1 MDQVQLHNY
10 RCFRQEQTARLGRLT
25 LLVGENSTGKTSFL
39 AILRALWNVASR
51 ESVPNFREPPYDL
64 GRFREIA
71 HRRGTKGGSAST
83 FSAGFSATID
93 SPSRRRKA
101 TVTFAATFGKRDAV
115 PFPMARRLGN
125 DQCWIEH
132 RYDDTARQ
140 SGKHGTFRIGTRD
153 RSWELSLPDHV
164 PFAPEGYLVPL
175 RMLDPIPGAT
185 PLLTSSDGAT
195 EPLSDEDWKAV
206 RDLLGNFQWHY
217 AFAAPYA
224 GAPVRSRPLRTY
236 DPRTFT
242 PDPEGEYIPLYLANL
257 RSGHS
262 AGWESLKS
270 ALESFGREAGL
281 FDEIDVKLL
290 GDADGGPFE
299 IQVRKSG
306 KSGRKLKG
314 PHRNLADLGYGVS
327 QVLPIVTELLK
338 RDPPPMFLL
347 QQPEVHLHPS
357 AQAALGSLLCEIASR
372 GGPQLVIE
380 THSDHLLDRVR
391 MDVRD
396 GRTQLRPEDVSVLYF
411 EPADLEVRIHSLE
424 IDAQGNVLHAPDS
437 YRQFFLSETQ
447 RSLGL

>member
-1 MDQVQLHNY
+1 MDQVRLQNY
-10 RCFRQEQTARLGRLT
+10 RCFRREQTVRLGRLT

-39 AILRALWNVASR
+39 ALLRALWNVASR

-71 HRRGTKGGSAST
+71 HHRGARGSSAGA
-83 FSAGFSATID
+83 FSAGFSTTIR
-93 SPSRRRKA
+93 SRNERR
-101 TVTFAATFGKRDAV
+101 TNRVTFTANFGKRDAA
-115 PFPMARRLGN
+115 PFPMSRRLE
-125 DQCWIEH
+125 DAQYWIEH
-132 RYDDTARQ
+132 QYRDTAEQ
-140 SGKHGTFRIGTRD
+140 SGKHGTFRFGTCD
-153 RSWELSLPDHV
+153 RSWEFQLPDDV
-164 PFAPEGYLVPL
+164 PFVPDGYLVPL
-175 RMLDPIPGAT
+175 RMLAAMKADAAELVSHDGTREHP
-185 PLLTSSDGAT
+185 SDN
-195 EPLSDEDWKAV
+195 DWTAV
-206 RDLLGNFQWHY
+206 RHLLRDLHSRFAY
-217 AFAAPYA
+217 AAPYA

-262 AGWESLKS
+262 ADWESLKS

-281 FDEIDVKLL
+281 FDEIEIKLL
-290 GDADGGPFE
+290 GDTGGGPFE

-306 KSGRKLKG
+306 RRLKG
-314 PHRNLADLGYGVS
+314 PRRNLADLGYGVS

-338 RDPPPMFLL
+338 RDPQPMFLL

-357 AQAALGSLLCEIASR
+357 AQAALGSLLCNIAAR
-372 GGPQLVIE
+372 GRRQLVIE

-391 MDVRD
+391 MDIRD
-396 GRTQLRPEDVSVLYF
+396 RRTQLKPADVSLLYF
-411 EPADLEVRIHSLE
+411 EPDELDVQIHSLR

-437 YRQFFLSETQ
+437 YRKFFLAETQ

>member
-71 HRRGTKGGSAST
+71 HRRGAKGGSARTFSGGFSTRINSRSGRRKDAVT
-83 FSAGFSATID
+83 FSATFS
-93 SPSRRRKA
+93 
-101 TVTFAATFGKRDAV
+101 KRDAA
-115 PFPMARRLGN
+115 PFPLVRRLDGS
-125 DQCWIEH
+125 QYWVEH
-132 RYDDTARQ
+132 RYHDTARQ
-140 SGKHGTFRIGTRD
+140 SGKHGTFRFGTRD
-153 RSWELSLPDHV
+153 RSWEFPLPDDV
-164 PFAPEGYLVPL
+164 PFVPDGYLVPL
-175 RMLDPIPGAT
+175 RMLSAMKLDAAELASRDDAREHP
-185 PLLTSSDGAT
+185 
-195 EPLSDEDWKAV
+195 SDEDWTAV
-206 RDLLGNFQWHY
+206 RHLLRDFHRRY
-217 AFAAPYA
+217 ASSAPYA

-262 AGWESLKS
+262 ADWESLKG

-281 FDEIDVKLL
+281 FNEIDVKLL
-290 GDADGGPFE
+290 GDTGDADGGPFE
-299 IQVRKSG
+299 IQVRKA
-306 KSGRKLKG
+306 GRKLKG
-314 PHRNLADLGYGVS
+314 SHRNLADLGYGVS

-338 RDPPPMFLL
+338 RSPQPMFLL

-357 AQAALGSLLCEIASR
+357 AQAALGSLLCEIAAG

-396 GRTQLRPEDVSVLYF
+396 GRTRLRPDDVSVLYF
-411 EPADLEVRIHSLE
+411 EPSDVEVQIHSLR
-424 IDAQGNVLHAPDS
+424 IDDQGNVLRAPDS

>member
-1 MDQVQLHNY
+1 MEQVQLHNY
-10 RCFRQEQTARLGRLT
+10 RCFRQQQTARLGRLT

-39 AILRALWNVASR
+39 AILRALWNIASR

-71 HRRGTKGGSAST
+71 HHRGVRGSSART
-83 FSAGFSATID
+83 FSAGFSVKIN
-93 SPSRRRKA
+93 SRRGKRKNP
-101 TVTFAATFGKRDAV
+101 VTFTATFGKRDAA
-115 PFPMARRLGN
+115 PFPLARRL
-125 DQCWIEH
+125 DCAQCWVEH
-132 RYDDTARQ
+132 RYHDTARQ
-140 SGKHGTFRIGTRD
+140 SGRHGTFRFGTSD
-153 RSWELSLPDHV
+153 RAWEFPLPDEV
-164 PFAPEGYLVPL
+164 PFAPDGYLVPL
-175 RMLDPIPGAT
+175 RMLA
-185 PLLTSSDGAT
+185 AMKE
-195 EPLSDEDWKAV
+195 EPEVVGRGGTREPPSDEDWTAV
-206 RDLLGNFQWHY
+206 RHLIRGLWHRY
-217 AFAAPYA
+217 AYAAPYA

-262 AGWESLKS
+262 ADWDSLKD

-290 GDADGGPFE
+290 GDTGDADGGPFE
-299 IQVRKSG
+299 IQVRKAG
-306 KSGRKLKG
+306 KKLKG
-314 PHRNLADLGYGVS
+314 PYRNLADLGYGVS

-338 RDPPPMFLL
+338 RDPQPMFLL

-357 AQAALGSLLCEIASR
+357 AQAALGSLLCEIAAR

-396 GRTQLRPEDVSVLYF
+396 GRTRLRPDDVSVLYF
-411 EPADLEVRIHSLE
+411 ESENLDVRIHSLR
-424 IDAQGNVLHAPDS
+424 IDDQGNVLHAPDS

>member
-1 MDQVQLHNY
+1 MEQVRLHNY

-39 AILRALWNVASR
+39 AILRALWNIASR

-71 HRRGTKGGSAST
+71 HHRGARGRSAST
-83 FSAGFSATID
+83 FSAGFTAKIN
-93 SPSRRRKA
+93 SRRDRPKDS
-101 TVTFAATFGKRDAV
+101 VTFTATFGKRDAA
-115 PFPMARRLGN
+115 PFPTARRLDN
-125 DQCWIEH
+125 AEYWIEH
-132 RYDDTARQ
+132 RYRDAPRQ
-140 SGKHGTFRIGTRD
+140 SGRHGTFRFGTRD
-153 RSWELSLPDHV
+153 RAWEFPLPDDV
-164 PFAPEGYLVPL
+164 PFAPDGSLIPL
-175 RMLDPIPGAT
+175 RMLTGMQQDAAELAAP
-185 PLLTSSDGAT
+185 DGAT
-195 EPLSDEDWKAV
+195 EEDWTAV
-206 RDLLGNFQWHY
+206 RHLIWGFHRRY
-217 AFAAPYA
+217 AYATPYA

-306 KSGRKLKG
+306 KSGRRLKG

-338 RDPPPMFLL
+338 RDPQPMFLL

-357 AQAALGSLLCEIASR
+357 AQAALGSLLCEIAAR

-396 GRTQLRPEDVSVLYF
+396 GRTGLSPDDVSVLYF
-411 EPADLEVRIHSLE
+411 ESENLDVRIHSLG
-424 IDAQGNVLHAPDS
+424 IDDQGNVLHAPDS

>member
-1 MDQVQLHNY
+1 MEYVQLHNY

-39 AILRALWNVASR
+39 AILRALWNVVSR
-51 ESVPNFREPPYDL
+51 ESIPNFREPPYDL

-71 HRRGTKGGSAST
+71 HHRGARGSSARV
-83 FSAGFSATID
+83 FSAGFSATVN
-93 SPSRRRKA
+93 SQSSKRKDA
-101 TVTFAATFGKRDAV
+101 VTFTVTFGKRDAA
-115 PFPMARRLGN
+115 PFPMVRRL
-125 DQCWIEH
+125 DTAQYWIEH
-132 RYDDTARQ
+132 RYQDTPRQ
-140 SGKHGTFRIGTRD
+140 SGRHGTFRFGTRD
-153 RSWELSLPDHV
+153 RSWECPLPDDV
-164 PFAPEGYLVPL
+164 PFAPDGYLVPL
-175 RMLDPIPGAT
+175 RMLAGVKEDAAE
-185 PLLTSSDGAT
+185 LVSSDGAN
-195 EPLSDEDWKAV
+195 ERPSDKDWTAV
-206 RDLLGNFQWHY
+206 RHLLWGLHNRY
-217 AFAAPYA
+217 AYAAPYA

-262 AGWESLKS
+262 TGWESLKR

-299 IQVRKSG
+299 IQVRKF
-306 KSGRKLKG
+306 GRKLKG

-338 RDPPPMFLL
+338 RDPQPMFLL

-357 AQAALGSLLCEIASR
+357 AQAALGSLLCDMAAR

-396 GRTQLRPEDVSVLYF
+396 RRTPLRPDDVSVLYF
-411 EPADLEVRIHSLE
+411 EPADLDVRIHSLE

-437 YRQFFLSETQ
+437 YRRFFLSETQ